1 MDRKDFFI
9 VRSPLPLNIR
19 QFKGI
24 DGFVSHTWSETAT
37 GIIVDEKN
45 YCVESTLGFDVG
57 VFHADGYCYSS
68 IYQEILNP
76 NVNIFQQFYNQLNE
90 NLLFPDYYAASLDF
104 AKESIG
110 DVTVLVGPG
119 GIRDSSTFSRVE
131 FSELLNNKNVDSI
144 NFVYIE

>member
-1 MDRKDFFI
+1 MDRKVFFI

-57 VFHADGYCYSS
+57 VFHVDGYCYSS

-90 NLLFPDYYAASLDF
+90 NLLFPDYYAARAFLQHHK
-104 AKESIG
+104 AKEEEG
-110 DVTVLVGPG
+110 FDVEWTKILR
-119 GIRDSSTFSRVE
+119 IYRI
-131 FSELLNNKNVDSI
+131 NNPWSQLQEHDRRP
-144 NFVYIE
+144 FAE